1 MAADY
6 ITDLQ
11 GVLEGV
17 NDKLKDS
24 HLFTRASD
32 ANWSDIPFWI
42 PTGSTLLDI
51 VMTSYDEH
59 RNPVG
64 SGWAGGRWYEVFG
77 EEGMGKST
85 LIEHAFAET
94 QKKGG
99 IPEMID
105 SESKLYKPRAVQI
118 GVDLN
123 TLVLCDAPYVERGI
137 ESFNLMMEVI
147 RKKPSLRDRP
157 VLCAWDTI
165 ASAPTKNEYE
175 SGMYAGGQAEK
186 ARITRQM
193 YRDLTSKLSGLG
205 VCFIL
210 VNQVSDT
217 MGGRYEKQTDTTGGR
232 GAKYHA
238 SSRLELHRF
247 GVYNDPY
254 NKDVP
259 AGIMV
264 RIKFVKSSLF
274 KPFAEVE
281 LPFNFETGIDNW
293 LSLVQFH
300 TTSSKLFTN
309 RSGAYYSETFLGS
322 SPDKKDGPAGKRLPQ
337 LLDIIKEDELLQD
350 QLVSKAREYGS
361 LLWKKAASYADKDK
375 DKEK

>member
-1 MAADY
+1 MADY
-6 ITDLQ
+6 VQDLQ
-11 GVLEGV
+11 GVLGTV
-17 NDKLKDS
+17 NEKLKDPK
-24 HLFTRASD
+24 LFSRATD
-32 ANWSDIPFWI
+32 TNWSDIPFWI
-42 PTGSTLLDI
+42 STGCTLLDI
-51 VMTSYDEH
+51 VMTSYDQN
-59 RNPVG
+59 RQPVG

-105 SESKLYKPRAVQI
+105 SESKLYKPRAIQI

-137 ESFNLMMEVI
+137 EGFNLMMEAI
-147 RKKPSLRDRP
+147 RKKPSLKDRP

-165 ASAPTKNEYE
+165 ASAPTKKEYE
-175 SGMYAGGQAEK
+175 EGMYAGGQAEK

-193 YRDLTSKLSGLG
+193 YRDLTSKLAGLG

-217 MGGRYEKQTDTTGGR
+217 MGGPYAKQTDTTGGR

-238 SSRLELHRF
+238 SARLELHRF

-254 NKDVP
+254 NKDMV

-264 RIKFVKSSLF
+264 RVKFVKSGLF

-293 LSLVQFH
+293 LSLVNFH
-300 TTSSKLFTN
+300 TQATKLFVN
-309 RSGAYYSETFLGS
+309 RSGNYYSKVFLGS
-322 SPDKKDGPAGKRLPQ
+322 DPDEKNGPPGKRLPA
-337 LLDIIKEDELLQD
+337 LLDLIKEDELLQD
-350 QLVSKAREYGS
+350 QLVTKARENAS
-361 LLWKKAASYADKDK
+361 FLWKKAASYAEK
-375 DKEK
+375 DKEGKK